1 MTANVVSFPDA
12 YREYGFINGKR
23 CRVPRCK
30 EDYLHLCKEFLEA
43 EDYEQILCGIMD
55 YEYYLG
61 IDEKQ
66 IKVIIDCYFSFD
78 R

>member
-30 EDYLHLCKEFLEA
+30 EDYLHFWKQKIMNRFFVESWTMNIILE
-43 EDYEQILCGIMD
+43 
-55 YEYYLG
+55 
-61 IDEKQ
+61 
-66 IKVIIDCYFSFD
+66 
-78 R
+78 